1 MKFASAVITFMLFAM
16 MLPTLA
22 LAADN
27 ATSEQNLTPVSVSQ
41 NATISMPTPSNDS
54 LMKIGPF
61 CNATV
66 YASGG
71 AKAPIQGDSIAID
84 ITEAEWMEYR
94 DVYVFYRLPG
104 DFASVSFDYDLQ
116 TGSKS
121 NVLLI
126 DFADSLPR
134 TGIMK
139 GGVPDTA
146 VLGMGTWTNMRSEL
160 KGMNGTGGL
169 TAFQQGAHHLAVS
182 PENGVVYL
190 KIDGNTTAY
199 NFFTP
204 KKYLVIHLMVG
215 DENSYLRGTL
225 SNLRYEGPPL
235 DDNVNGG
242 HNSSGVIAPNMTS
255 NGKDNGSSG
264 GQVNVPGGSTAT
276 PAAENGTSKP
286 LSGLNIWLALIAG
299 AGFFIAW
306 AIVYVKYLK

>member
-1 MKFASAVITFMLFAM
+1 MKFASAVITFMLFVM

-22 LAADN
+22 LAANN
-27 ATSEQNLTPVSVSQ
+27 ATSEQNLTPVSISQ
-41 NATISMPTPSNDS
+41 NATISMPTLTNDS
-54 LMKIGPF
+54 LMKIGSF
-61 CNATV
+61 YNATV
-66 YASGG
+66 YVSGG
-71 AKAPIQGDSIAID
+71 ANAPIQGDAIAID
-84 ITEAEWMEYR
+84 ITGAEWMEYR

-134 TGIMK
+134 AGISRS
-139 GGVPDTA
+139 GVSDTA
-146 VLGMGTWTNMRSEL
+146 VLGMGTWTNMYAEL
-160 KGMNGTGGL
+160 KGMNTTGGL
-169 TAFQQGAHHLAVS
+169 TVFRQGAHSLTIS
-182 PENGVVYL
+182 PSNSML
-190 KIDGNTTAY
+190 FMKIDGNTTAY

-235 DDNVNGG
+235 DDNVSGG
-242 HNSSGVIAPNMTS
+242 LNTSGITAPNMTS

-264 GQVNVPGGSTAT
+264 GQVNMPGGSTAT
-276 PAAENGTSKP
+276 PVAETGTSKP